1 MLTPRAPK
9 VRYCTPRPC
18 GIFTIPHI
26 AFFKFVDCQ
35 WGAVNHHFQNIFR
48 MSETFMPN
56 VEQLKTLQK
65 NEISSFRD
73 VHIPGGPS
81 DSCHDVNCL
90 TGSIRSIT
98 SADNS
103 TSDSAKQKDY
113 RLIVPGLCHPHIHL
127 DKCFLLSHPK
137 YADLEINDGDF
148 SEAMKLTSVS
158 LSDCFVNHQA
168 DIAIINEFLTC
179 SKFYMC

>member
-9 VRYCTPRPC
+9 VRYCTPRPG

-26 AFFKFVDCQ
+26 TFFKSVDCT
-35 WGAVNHHFQNIFR
+35 WRGVNYHFENIFK
-48 MSETFMPN
+48 MSETLMPN
-56 VEQLKTLQK
+56 VEQPRKLQD
-65 NEISSFRD
+65 NEISSFKN
-73 VHIPGGPS
+73 VHIAGDPS
-81 DSCHDVNCL
+81 NSCHDVNCL

-98 SADNS
+98 RADNS

-127 DKCFLLSHPK
+127 DKCFLLSHSK

-148 SEAMKLTSVS
+148 SEAMKLTSLS
-158 LSDCFVNHQA
+158 LSECFVNH
-168 DIAIINEFLTC
+168 
-179 SKFYMC
+179 